1 MANLGV
7 YATYEEVKEYLD
19 NRAGEDLNID
29 NTLLKRFT
37 VQASR
42 RFDSLCF
49 RKFYPTLETRTFDDP
64 VLSGSRALGGRVA
77 RVRVSSSYGFGPLIV
92 PPVFPGIRPD
102 TLKLDDDLL
111 EVVTLTT
118 SNGDTTIAAADQ
130 LLRTGNA
137 RNQTPYDRIVL
148 KSDGTTTLF
157 TFSGTPQDANSITA
171 FWGYHNDWANAWA
184 SVDTV
189 QDAPLTASA
198 TVVTVADADG
208 EDENGLT
215 PRFRPQQLIRFGTGT
230 SAEYSFNNAVNPDA
244 DTLTVQRGVNGTTA
258 AQQANGTAIFVFRPQ
273 PDIVLAMLVLATY
286 SYRRKG
292 TIGSIEDRGMA
303 SSTGV
308 LLLPPKLPEDVTRT
322 LLTYTARARGRS

>member
-1 MANLGV
+1 MSNLGV
-7 YATYEEVKEYLD
+7 YATYTEIKEYLD
-19 NRAGEDLNID
+19 NRAQESLNID
-29 NTLLKRFT
+29 NALLQRFA

-49 RKFYPTLETRTFDDP
+49 RKFYPTLLTRTYDDP
-64 VLSGSRALGGRVA
+64 VQSASRSLGGR
-77 RVRVSSSYGFGPLIV
+77 RVRLAISSGDFGPLII
-92 PPVFPGIRPD
+92 PPIASAIRPD
-102 TLKLDDDLL
+102 VLKLDDDLL

-157 TFSGTPQDANSITA
+157 TFSGTPQDANLVTA
-171 FWGYHNDWANAWA
+171 FWGYHEDWENAWA
-184 SVDTV
+184 EVDTV
-189 QDAPLTASA
+189 QDDPLTSSA
-198 TVVTVADADG
+198 TTVTVADVDG

-215 PRFRPQQLIRFGTGT
+215 PRFRAQQLVRFGTGT
-230 SAEYSFNNAVNPDA
+230 SAEYSFINAVNVEV
-244 DTLTVQRGVNGTTA
+244 DTFTARRGVNGTTA
-258 AQQANGTAIFVFRPQ
+258 AQQAQGTAIFVFRPME
-273 PDIVLAMLVLATY
+273 DIVLAMLVLATY
-286 SYRRKG
+286 SYRRKE
-292 TIGSIEDRGMA
+292 TIGKTEDRGMA

-322 LLTYTARARGRS
+322 LETYTARARGR

>member
-1 MANLGV
+1 MSNLGV
-7 YATYEEVKEYLD
+7 YATYTEIKEYLD
-19 NRAGEDLNID
+19 NRAQESLNID
-29 NTLLKRFT
+29 NALLQRFA

-49 RKFYPTLETRTFDDP
+49 RKFYPTLETRTYDDP
-64 VLSGSRALGGRVA
+64 VQSASRALGGR
-77 RVRVSSSYGFGPLIV
+77 RVRVAISSGDFGPLII
-92 PPVFPGIRPD
+92 PPIASAIRPD
-102 TLKLDDDLL
+102 VLKLDDDLL

-157 TFSGTPQDANSITA
+157 TFSGTPQDANSVTA

-189 QDAPLTASA
+189 QDTPLAVGDTTL
-198 TVVTVADADG
+198 TVEDADG
-208 EDENGLT
+208 TDENGLT
-215 PRFRPQQLIRFGTGT
+215 PRFQTQQLIRFGTGT
-230 SAEYSFNNAVNPDA
+230 SAEYSFINAVNV
-244 DTLTVQRGVNGTTA
+244 DTDILTIRRGVNGTTA
-258 AQQANGTAIFVFRPQ
+258 AEQANATAIFVFRPQ

-286 SYRRKG
+286 SYRRKE
-292 TIGSIEDRGMA
+292 TIGKTEDRGMA

-322 LLTYTARARGRS
+322 LETYTARARGRS